1 MISDWK
7 NIEIFTE
14 NLSTLKETSVAN
26 HNQKNLVYITE
37 SELPV
42 INFDE
47 VKKKYLLS
55 KNGKSEEF
63 KSVDALLRCGD
74 SIIFIEFKSC
84 SVDKEKKG
92 IKGKMKDSIFIFA
105 DLLDCTIEYVRNN
118 VTFVLVYSKEKNP
131 RTSQAMDELADRI
144 AVLGHDKICRFGFGN
159 YTELYFK
166 KIITYNDEEFNK
178 DLEKS
183 GSFEELLKKLPC
195 H

>member
-74 SIIFIEFKSC
+74 SIFIL
-84 SVDKEKKG
+84 
-92 IKGKMKDSIFIFA
+92 A

-183 GSFEELLKKLPC
+183 GSFEELLKKLPY